1 MKHTTLLIATILLIS
16 VFFSACKNGGEKS
29 TTSSSQTAP
38 SKSFSLNYQDATKPA
53 NRLFPDKLR
62 YLPNVIAAAHFPNPC
77 YATLEDSMYIWKHN
91 ITVKT
96 DEDLQIVEYGSFV
109 YTENGWY
116 LRVTFTPSDFE
127 KSYNCIGGLLKKGI
141 VYKDNGSWRR
151 DNKLTAGDAMWYF
164 IAKDKNGNLVKGTA
178 PIETEARLVSS
189 SIKNTLVASQAIP
202 KDGNTNLMKDN
213 TPSKMKPTFKLPT
226 TKNAIIQ
233 SEAINWTGYGE
244 IGGYSL
250 TGKIKIKDASIEL
263 QSDSIKKAIIV
274 LDMLSLSH
282 DNKDLESHL
291 KGEDF
296 FEVVKYPSANFVTES
311 IKYLNATSAIAKGKL
326 TIKGITKQV
335 DIPLQIT
342 ANETSKIIKGKFV
355 IDRTQFGIKYNS
367 KSFFGDLED
376 QAIKNN
382 FDLVFELE
390 IK

>member
-1 MKHTTLLIATILLIS
+1 MKHTTLLISTILLIS
-16 VFFSACKNGGEKS
+16 VFFSACKNSTKKS
-29 TTSSSQTAP
+29 TTLSSQTAP
-38 SKSFSLNYQDATKPA
+38 SLSSSLNYEDATKPA

-62 YLPNVIAAAHFPNPC
+62 YLPNSIVAAHFPNPC

-109 YTENGWY
+109 YTEKGWY

-127 KSYNCIGGLLKKGI
+127 KSYNCKGGLLKKGI

-164 IAKDKNGNLVKGTA
+164 IAKDKNGNLVKGIA

-189 SIKNTLVASQAIP
+189 SIKNTSITSQVIAQN
-202 KDGNTNLMKDN
+202 GNTDLLKDN
-213 TPSKMKPTFKLPT
+213 ANAKAEPKFKVPA
-226 TKNAIIQ
+226 TKNAIIE
-233 SEAINWTGYGE
+233 SEAITWTGYGE

-263 QSDSIKKAIIV
+263 ESDSIKKALIL

-282 DNKDLESHL
+282 DNKDLENHL

-296 FEVVKYPSANFVTES
+296 FEVVKYPTANFVTEN

-326 TIKGITKQV
+326 TIKGIAKQV
-335 DIPLQIT
+335 DIPLQII

-367 KSFFGDLED
+367 KSFFGDLGD

-382 FDLVFELE
+382 FDLVFEIG